1 MLNISHVTHRSRHNR
16 VFPGVILKPKFVWNL
31 CAWQQMQEKR
41 AADLTWQYMQ
51 NKIGNHVRIIKANPT
66 HCWVHITQCY
76 GQHLVR
82 EWDQNFHQWKL
93 TWIEILDILGKNH
106 LKNFTPE
113 KTKFFFCYPCQKLNH
128 ILNANKRHG
137 VDCYPKFIKSLR
149 PLE

>member
-1 MLNISHVTHRSRHNR
+1 MLSSSNSSSIYHKRVVFCTSSAHIRKKTHNNTNI
-16 VFPGVILKPKFVWNL
+16 G
-31 CAWQQMQEKR
+31 KR
-41 AADLTWQYMQ
+41 AEDLSGQYMQ